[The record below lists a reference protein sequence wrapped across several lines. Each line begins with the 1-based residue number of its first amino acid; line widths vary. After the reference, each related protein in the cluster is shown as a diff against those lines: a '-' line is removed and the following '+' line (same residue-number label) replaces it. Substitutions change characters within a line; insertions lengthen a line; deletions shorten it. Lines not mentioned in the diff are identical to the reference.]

1 MNFKCFDIYIGFFF
15 REKHYI
21 QYNDI
26 YTPYCKS
33 LIQFNMKELILFKID
48 KSDKEILM
56 QIAKNN
62 RISLSALI
70 RQKLFEDMD

>member
-1 MNFKCFDIYIGFFF
+1 
-15 REKHYI
+15 
-21 QYNDI
+21 
-26 YTPYCKS
+26 
-33 LIQFNMKELILFKID
+33 MKELIIFKID

-70 RQKLFEDMD
+70 RQKLFEDID